1 VANPVPI
8 VGAAGVDYNPTQNA
22 DRNFSNGFAN
32 GVLSGA
38 GINYNPTQNADRNY
52 TINVTTG
59 IGDPN
64 AIAEAVNQV
73 IQDAV
78 DRGTLRGGAY

>member
-1 VANPVPI
+1 MQVPSSI
-8 VGAAGVDYNPTQNA
+8 AATNLNTELLGGLVSVIG
-22 DRNFSNGFAN
+22 SNLKEYIAPSASGF
-32 GVLSGA
+32 GSGA
-38 GINYNPTQNADRNY
+38 YDIN
-52 TINVTTG
+52 INVSTG

>member
-1 VANPVPI
+1 ETTLPQAVQTIIQPN
-8 VGAAGVDYNPTQNA
+8 GREWSSG
-22 DRNFSNGFAN
+22 FS
-32 GVLSGA
+32 
-38 GINYNPTQNADRNY
+38 P
-52 TINVTTG
+52 TININTG